1 MSLMSPDQNTAFN
14 TANTG
19 ATFTAGDVGVF
30 IISVGIV
37 LILTWCAWVAISSY
51 RTLSN
56 PGTSVSDAAGKI
68 VRAVFIV
75 MMVIAIM
82 AL

>member
-1 MSLMSPDQNTAFN
+1 MPLMDADQNAAFN
-14 TANTG
+14 AANSG
-19 ATFTAGDVGVF
+19 ASFDAGEVGVF

-37 LILTWCAWVAISSY
+37 LILTWWAWVAISSY
-51 RTLSN
+51 KGLSS
-56 PGTSVSDAAGKI
+56 PGTSVPDAAGKI
-68 VRAVFIV
+68 VRAAFIV